1 MNIIK
6 QIEPNTERCGTP
18 LITLATDEKQ
28 FSIATHWYLSLTNDE
43 IHEVAC
49 H

>member
-6 QIEPNTERCGTP
+6 RIGSNSELCGTP
-18 LITLATDEKQ
+18 PIILATDEKQ

-43 IHEVAC
+43 IQ
-49 H
+49 